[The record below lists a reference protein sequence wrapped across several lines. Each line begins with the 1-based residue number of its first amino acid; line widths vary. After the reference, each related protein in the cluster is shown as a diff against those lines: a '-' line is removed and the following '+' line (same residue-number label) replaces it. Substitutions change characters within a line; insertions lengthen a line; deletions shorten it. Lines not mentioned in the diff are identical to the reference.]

1 MNPLHL
7 MWFLWSFP
15 KTQTCRERIG
25 LFYSFAILVTPGW
38 ILGCFCI
45 QSVAVSP
52 SYASMLVNE
61 GKGQLLVELGEF
73 SPHGAPERISGTL
86 SVLGT
91 TLRATGV
98 ADVGTTGIAVPNT
111 ES

>member
-1 MNPLHL
+1 M
-7 MWFLWSFP
+7 
-15 KTQTCRERIG
+15 
-25 LFYSFAILVTPGW
+25 FYSFAILVTPGW

-98 ADVGTTGIAVPNT
+98 ADVWELQASQYLTLRVNCVSSIVLSAFFFFCL
-111 ES
+111 SLI